1 MPGKI
6 HVWTSR
12 KHHTPRGYQGQ
23 EHMTRKCHQFPQ
35 KGPKNWPQNQHFA
48 QKFCKMLL
56 GFGPLWPL
64 WPPRLAPLAP
74 SLVRLWPPRL
84 APLAPWL
91 GPFGP
96 LAWPLW
102 PPGLAPLAPRL
113 APLAPWLGLGV
124 ERNQKQRTGI
134 VSRTS
139 WFTSGYHCLNIVQL
153 VPLCYHFLSQR
164 VFYMTN
170 ENCFPFQNIP
180 HYLKYTFRK

>member
-84 APLAPWL
+84 APLAP

-96 LAWPLW
+96 FGPFGPWLVRLW
-102 PPGLAPLAPRL
+102 PPGLLGRL
-113 APLAPWLGLGV
+113 SISGLIILISGLIISISGLKISISGLKKSISSLKGPKGPKRAGLTQFVLGRLF
-124 ERNQKQRTGI
+124 
-134 VSRTS
+134 
-139 WFTSGYHCLNIVQL
+139 W
-153 VPLCYHFLSQR
+153 
-164 VFYMTN
+164 
-170 ENCFPFQNIP
+170 
-180 HYLKYTFRK
+180 

>member
-102 PPGLAPLAPRL
+102 PPGLFGPRL
-113 APLAPWLGLGV
+113 PESRGQGAKGPKPNNLQCNFFQFLMTANGFSWHGGLSV
-124 ERNQKQRTGI
+124 YKCVLWMKKILTF
-134 VSRTS
+134 SA
-139 WFTSGYHCLNIVQL
+139 
-153 VPLCYHFLSQR
+153 
-164 VFYMTN
+164 
-170 ENCFPFQNIP
+170 FPTDNSYFSKLIP
-180 HYLKYTFRK
+180 